1 MNALRR
7 LLSSTTSTG
16 PHGLLAGPV
25 IAVAVVAL
33 ASGCGADDTSG
44 ASANQNNAENQQNDG
59 PQGPSAPDV
68 VTSIDTALGSSTVA
82 AGDVVDVSCDYLN
95 PDGHS
100 VDVDEELLDGEEVLL
115 YPDDAFIEDDGQ
127 LIAQRAGSA
136 ELACQNPDVGYT
148 DQDPAQLTIEAGDVA
163 TTVAEL
169 DQFTMSAGDS
179 VDASCSAFDEFGNE
193 VTDADYELV
202 ADVSSSNII
211 IDDQVLSATIRTTG
225 IFTLSCHVD
234 GPAETI
240 GDAVEVSPGLPDNIE
255 ADPTPNQDIYSTGQV
270 VTVGTYVTDQYGNSI
285 PAVELDFNVYPDHL
299 ESEVLGNNRFMFYE
313 DGTYSV
319 TVDVDEP
326 TLDDQ
331 ELGEQL
337 EFVVNAT
344 GPDIDC
350 IDPVDGEMIDHPP
363 GDEITFSGNVSDD
376 HNVDE
381 ILINGD
387 PLPDVGKGNFETTI
401 ETRYGINFVDIAATD
416 EYGEENV
423 RTCAF
428 MISENWV
435 DEGSYEYSWQDSLIE
450 DVVSLQLR
458 QDAID
463 DGTPASWSWQIES
476 LNDLINMVVNS
487 EGLRQEV
494 EAGIIA
500 GNPYQEST
508 CDAQITVLGISFVG
522 SDHTTSLDLTN
533 DGIDLFARLNDVDI
547 DLMVELD
554 SWYCPGT
561 YYPTVEL
568 EYVEMEAGTELFMS
582 GGMPT
587 MELDD
592 VYYVETGEI
601 DGSSDGFGD
610 WFYSILTSLAQG
622 TFSDIVEDTFEDAI
636 TDNFDELFGDLL
648 DSFDIDSLA
657 TEFDVPRLDS
667 NDTMTLNFDFGF
679 SSVDTSTSRALFGL
693 EAEISPGLDDPSDA
707 IGTTSL
713 GVAHPAG
720 DFLDDPWVPTATG
733 AGVHVSLLNQA
744 LHSLW
749 RGGLFHADV
758 GGALGDDLPDDVEID
773 LEVGL
778 PPIVDLDDDEAELML
793 GAVSISLVYPGIFD
807 EPVELDVGATATTD
821 VSIDG
826 DEIDFDNVELNEF
839 HLSPRDISINSGTR
853 DVLENFLGGL
863 FQQILDQSVNAA
875 IPSLPIPSF
884 TIPDSMDGYD
894 LPAGDDIGLT
904 GPDLDQNS
912 THLRL
917 ESDFGIQ

>member
-7 LLSSTTSTG
+7 LLSSTAPTG
-16 PHGLLAGPV
+16 PRELLAGPV
-25 IAVAVVAL
+25 IAAAVIAL
-33 ASGCGADDTSG
+33 ASGCGADDTS
-44 ASANQNNAENQQNDG
+44 ASSTDENAGQNQQQNG
-59 PQGPSAPDV
+59 EPEGAPAPDV
-68 VTSIDTALGSSTVA
+68 VTSIDTALESSTVS
-82 AGDVVDVSCDYLN
+82 AGNAIDVSCDYLN
-95 PDGHS
+95 PDGNP
-100 VDVDEELLDGEEVLL
+100 VDVGDDLLDDEELLL
-115 YPDDAFIEDDGQ
+115 YPDDAFEEDDGEI
-127 LIAQRAGSA
+127 IAQRAGSA
-136 ELACQNPDVGYT
+136 EIACQNSDVGYT
-148 DQDPAQLTIEAGDVA
+148 DQDPAELTIDAGDVA

-169 DQFTMSAGDS
+169 DEFKIDAGDS
-179 VDASCSAFDEFGNE
+179 VDATCSAFDEFGNE
-193 VTDADYELV
+193 VTDADYDLV

-211 IDDQVLSATIRTTG
+211 IDDQALSATIRTTG

-240 GDAVEVSPGLPDNIE
+240 GDAVEVSPGLPDDIQ
-255 ADPTPNQDIYSTGQV
+255 ADPTPDQDIYSTGQV
-270 VTVGTYVTDQYGNSI
+270 VTVGTYVTDQYGNPV
-285 PAVELDFNVYPDHL
+285 PAPDLDFQVYPDHL

-350 IDPVDGEMIDHPP
+350 LDPVDGEMLDHSP
-363 GDEITFSGNVSDD
+363 GDDITFSGNVSDD

-387 PLPDVGKGNFETTI
+387 PLSDVGKGDFETTI
-401 ETRYGINFVDIAATD
+401 ETRYGINFVDISATD

-428 MISENWV
+428 MVSDNWV

-463 DGTPASWSWQIES
+463 DGDPADWSWQIES
-476 LNDLINMVVNS
+476 LNDLITMVVNS

-500 GNPYQEST
+500 GNPYEEST
-508 CDAQITVLGISFVG
+508 CDAEITVNGISFVG
-522 SDHTTSLDLTN
+522 TEHTTSLDLSD
-533 DGIDLFARLNDVDI
+533 DGMELFARLNDVDI
-547 DLMVELD
+547 DLTVELD

-561 YYPTVEL
+561 YHPTIEL
-568 EYVEMEAGTELFMS
+568 EYVELEAGTELFMS
-582 GGMPT
+582 GGMPAL
-587 MELDD
+587 ELDD
-592 VYYVETGEI
+592 IYYVETGEI

-657 TEFDVPRLDS
+657 TEFEVPRLDS
-667 NDTMTLNFDFGF
+667 NDTMALNFDFGF

-707 IGTTSL
+707 IGTESL
-713 GVAHPAG
+713 GVAHRSG
-720 DFLDDPWVPTATG
+720 DFLDDPWVPTAG
-733 AGVHVSLLNQA
+733 VGVHASLLNQA

-749 RGGLFHADV
+749 RGGLFDADV
-758 GGALGDDLPDDVEID
+758 GGALGDDLPEDVEVD

-821 VSIDG
+821 VAIDG
-826 DEIDFDNVELNEF
+826 DEIDFGNVELEEF

-853 DVLENFLGGL
+853 TVLEDFLGDL

-884 TIPDSMDGYD
+884 TIPDSMDDYN